1 MLSLVGP
8 RDRSFMTDSSRV
20 QGGLIC
26 VGAAIVG
33 AVFLLGLI
41 SGAWWAVAIPVG
53 ILLAFVL
60 GLTFWVGWTI
70 ATVEVEPE
78 PDPGAEPTGTDPE
91 SDSNGS
97 A

>member
-1 MLSLVGP
+1 
-8 RDRSFMTDSSRV
+8 MTDSSRV

-26 VGAAIVG
+26 AGAAI
-33 AVFLLGLI
+33 AALVFGGGLL

-70 ATVEVEPE
+70 ATVDVEPE
-78 PDPGAEPTGTDPE
+78 PDADAGDAPAAGGANEADGAT
-91 SDSNGS
+91 
-97 A
+97 